1 MDSII
6 DELSMRALTSRVF
19 LYLMVLVVF
28 TIVQPLAIPT
38 FAASSVRFGDQN
50 VEPYAGTIGGDL
62 VQAYTLVTISK
73 PTVIQSFSMFMTY
86 AGSDGSQCMLF
97 GIYQDNGS
105 GSPAGQ
111 PLVAYTRN
119 AYCLH
124 GSGSWGPAWQTWNLR
139 PSDYLIINTPG
150 DYWLCTLAQQTYGS
164 IYHYAYTGTSYD
176 YTYGYAN
183 YYFSSPFG
191 NGFPTTFSSAQGIG
205 WESNAPYSFYM
216 TGTQT

>member
-1 MDSII
+1 MTTSGKKCVMIY
-6 DELSMRALTSRVF
+6 LLLLTVF
-19 LYLMVLVVF
+19 VLV
-28 TIVQPLAIPT
+28 QPFVTEAYRVGLV
-38 FAASSVRFGDQN
+38 SYGDQN
-50 VEPYAGTIGGDL
+50 IEQWGGTIGGDL
-62 VQAYTLVTISK
+62 VQAYTKVTISR
-73 PTVIQSFSMFMTY
+73 PTVLQSVSMFMAY

-139 PSDYLIINTPG
+139 QSDYLTINIPG
-150 DYWLCTLAQQTYGS
+150 DYWLCTLAEQTYGS
-164 IYHYAYTGTSYD
+164 IYHYAYTGASYD
-176 YTYGYAN
+176 YNYGYAN
-183 YYFSSPFG
+183 YFFSSPFL
-191 NGFPTTFSSAQGIG
+191 NGFPTTFSSPQGIG

-216 TGTQT
+216 TST